1 MWMIFAN
8 VGIDIFKKEEKRY
21 KNLFDTI
28 RKLFS
33 ITSFLWL
40 CLTCVFFYVAGWFSV
55 VSSNSGT
62 GNARVYRRV
71 GALVRAG
78 VPAFLLAKPLRA
90 YTLTHSKM
98 GKLFYQ

>member
-33 ITSFLWL
+33 ITSFL
-40 CLTCVFFYVAGWFSV
+40 
-55 VSSNSGT
+55 
-62 GNARVYRRV
+62 
-71 GALVRAG
+71 
-78 VPAFLLAKPLRA
+78 
-90 YTLTHSKM
+90 
-98 GKLFYQ
+98 

>member
-1 MWMIFAN
+1 M
-8 VGIDIFKKEEKRY
+8 KRD
-21 KNLFDTI
+21 LV
-28 RKLFS
+28 
-33 ITSFLWL
+33 SFLVNLILLVKFIFNCTFFSNYVSRVILL
-40 CLTCVFFYVAGWFSV
+40 CVAGWFSV

-98 GKLFYQ
+98 GK